1 MFRAFHF
8 DVYAHF
14 LELVNDCH
22 GFFPYV
28 SMWRSHIGI
37 VTDWRLP
44 SSVIVRVI
52 HVFAL
57 LKQLVIEHI

>member
-1 MFRAFHF
+1 MCWAFDL

-14 LELVNDCH
+14 LKLVSDCH
-22 GFFPYV
+22 GRLP

-37 VTDWRLP
+37 VTDWRSP
-44 SSVIVRVI
+44 NSVIVRVI